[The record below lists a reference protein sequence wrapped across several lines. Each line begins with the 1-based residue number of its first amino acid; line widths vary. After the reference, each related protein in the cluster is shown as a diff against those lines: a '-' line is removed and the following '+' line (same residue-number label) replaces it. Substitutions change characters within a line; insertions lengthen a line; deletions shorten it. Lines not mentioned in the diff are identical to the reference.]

1 MGGTNDTSTNDISKR
16 QQIVRDIINSKKDE
30 IWNSF
35 EELNKSIISSLT
47 ENERQYLNDK
57 ILYNYYC
64 IQLQDTWNQI
74 KKRREKEIL
83 NKLKNIPNYDS
94 IYLKEDLELKLS
106 HYLSS
111 EEIPFLKQEN
121 IQNYLN
127 TIIKENIIHLN
138 KRKEDFR
145 NKIEKRIDDFYFT
158 RRELIISQEDFKK
171 KFENHLTTEEREFL
185 KDLDINNI
193 YQGNLNSFWKNLNN
207 QNIEILNKKQDEF
220 KNKIEQKL
228 NEFYLIKGKS
238 FNSKEEFQTNFE
250 NLLTTQEKEF
260 LKDSDIIYKSYWE
273 KLEKMKKEELKKRK
287 EEFGNTIE
295 KRIDD
300 FYLDKRELINSKE
313 DFKTKFENHL
323 TIEERKFLEDQY
335 IEFDYNKFV
344 NLLWSKLSEMK
355 EEKLKKKKK
364 NLEKKLSKK

>member
-1 MGGTNDTSTNDISKR
+1 MGGTNDISNR
-16 QQIVRDIINSKKDE
+16 QQIIRNRINLKKDE
-30 IWNSF
+30 IWSSF
-35 EELNKSIISSLT
+35 EELNKSIISSFT
-47 ENERQYLNDK
+47 EDEKKYLDDK
-57 ILYNYYC
+57 SIYNYYC
-64 IQLQDTWNQI
+64 IQLRDTWNQI
-74 KKRREKEIL
+74 KKRREKEICDKL
-83 NKLKNIPNYDS
+83 NKVPNYDS
-94 IYLKEDLELKLS
+94 IYSKEDLELKLS
-106 HYLSS
+106 NYLLPV
-111 EEIPFLKQEN
+111 EIPFLKQEN

-127 TIIKENIIHLN
+127 KIIQDNNIHLD

-145 NKIEKRIDDFYFT
+145 NRIENRIDDFYFT
-158 RRELIISQEDFKK
+158 RRELITSQEDFKK
-171 KFENHLTTEEREFL
+171 KFESHLTTEEREFL
-185 KDLDINNI
+185 KESDIKNNYKRI
-193 YQGNLNSFWKNLNN
+193 LNSFWTNLNN
-207 QNIEILNKKQDEF
+207 QNREILNKKKDEF
-220 KNKIEQKL
+220 KNRIEQKL
-228 NEFYLIKGKS
+228 NEFYLINGKS

-250 NLLTTQEKEF
+250 NLLTAEEKEF

-344 NLLWSKLSEMK
+344 NLLWAKLSEMK
-355 EEKLKKKKK
+355 EEKLKKKKRRI
-364 NLEKKLSKK
+364 

>member
-1 MGGTNDTSTNDISKR
+1 M
-16 QQIVRDIINSKKDE
+16 
-30 IWNSF
+30 
-35 EELNKSIISSLT
+35 
-47 ENERQYLNDK
+47 
-57 ILYNYYC
+57 
-64 IQLQDTWNQI
+64 
-74 KKRREKEIL
+74 
-83 NKLKNIPNYDS
+83 
-94 IYLKEDLELKLS
+94 
-106 HYLSS
+106 
-111 EEIPFLKQEN
+111 KQEN

-158 RRELIISQEDFKK
+158 RRELITSQEDFKK

-185 KDLDINNI
+185 KDLDINKI
-193 YQGNLNSFWKNLNN
+193 YQMNLNSFWKNLNN

-344 NLLWSKLSEMK
+344 NLLWAKLSEMK